1 MAYSVK
7 KGFAKTSVPIGLG
20 LGIGVGWAVSLV
32 IAAVMTVAVD
42 SERLSASSMSFA
54 AVATLVIAT
63 FASARIGAE
72 KMGIGRI
79 PACLAAGGGYFMSLL
94 CINVLFFGGK
104 FQGLGAA
111 ALTVAGT
118 AALAGLI
125 GTPRRKK
132 RYGIKARK

>member
-7 KGFAKTSVPIGLG
+7 KRSAKASVPIGLG
-20 LGIGVGWAVSLV
+20 FGIGVGWAVSLV

-42 SERLSASSMSFA
+42 SEGLSASSISFA

-63 FASARIGAE
+63 FVSARVGAG

-79 PACLAAGGGYFMSLL
+79 PACFAAGGGYFVSLL
-94 CINVLFFGGK
+94 CANALVFGGK

-111 ALTVAGT
+111 ALTVVGS

-132 RYGIKARK
+132 RYEIKPRR